1 MPATR
6 SPSASAPPDTL
17 CNVGGV
23 IRVGVHGAAGKMGSA
38 ACAAVA
44 AADDLELVATVGRG
58 EELRV
63 FAETGC
69 AVVVDFST
77 AEAARIALPWLA
89 MHGIHAVSGT
99 TGLSAEDF
107 DALRGAFGGRPD
119 QNGAAH
125 CVWAP
130 NFAVSAVL
138 LMRFAELAAPW
149 FDTVEVLEFHH
160 NAKVDAPSGTAIA
173 TADRIAAARGA
184 VPWAADPTLHEVLP
198 GARGG
203 AGASGVRVHGVRM
216 AGMNAHEEVLFGT
229 TGQTLTLRQDS
240 YDRSSFMP
248 GVLLA
253 CRRIGDHPGLTLGL
267 DALLGI

>member
-1 MPATR
+1 
-6 SPSASAPPDTL
+6 
-17 CNVGGV
+17 
-23 IRVGVHGAAGKMGSA
+23 MGTA
-38 ACAAVA
+38 ACAALD
-44 AADDLELVATVGRG
+44 AADDLELVATVGRSDT
-58 EELRV
+58 LRA
-63 FAETGC
+63 FAEAGC
-69 AVVVDFST
+69 QVVVDFSS

-89 MHGIHAVSGT
+89 IHGIHAVSGT
-99 TGLSAEDF
+99 TGLTSDDLEAIG
-107 DALRGAFGGRPD
+107 RAFAD
-119 QNGAAH
+119 SDAH

-149 FDTVEVLEFHH
+149 FDTVEVVEYHH
-160 NAKVDAPSGTAIA
+160 NAKADAPSGTALA
-173 TADRIAAARGA
+173 TAERIAAARHGI
-184 VPWAADPTLHEVLP
+184 PWATDPTTREVLS

-203 AGASGVRVHGVRM
+203 SGPSGVRVHGVRM
-216 AGMNAHEEVLFGT
+216 AGMNAHQEVLFGT

-267 DALLGI
+267 DALLGS